1 MRVQKVA
8 GHVLPGVHDDQRGL
22 PGAQPI
28 NERVLLFP
36 GDRKSLPIQ
45 DRVPFPVQC
54 EVGSRPRRNIETRAF
69 GSRGQKMSRNQETR
83 HRHNQQKTPTPTKN
97 AQQQQG
103 CSTTPS
109 WDRDR
114 TNLASPATAHPPP
127 RTIKRS
133 SSPPHMR
140 GVPARPD
147 PWPSGVHPARYPSD
161 IPFLPVFRVIHKT
174 GCGPSR
180 TKPRPATIQ
189 AHSRL
194 GMESVIQAAAGNF
207 HVWILTSPP
216 VSAMSTLID

>member
-8 GHVLPGVHDDQRGL
+8 GHVLPGVHDDQHGL

-69 GSRGQKMSRNQETR
+69 GRRGQKMSRNQETR
-83 HRHNQQKTPTPTKN
+83 HRHNQQTTPTPTKN

-109 WDRDR
+109 WDRHR

-140 GVPARPD
+140 GVPARPRFMAKRRPYGPVSVGHGLFCPHFTKSTRPD
-147 PWPSGVHPARYPSD
+147 AA
-161 IPFLPVFRVIHKT
+161 LPGQNR
-174 GCGPSR
+174 GL
-180 TKPRPATIQ
+180 PRFEP
-189 AHSRL
+189 
-194 GMESVIQAAAGNF
+194 AAASE
-207 HVWILTSPP
+207 WSPSSRP
-216 VSAMSTLID
+216 PRAISMSGY